1 MPETAEMERIMK
13 NTLKRIGAIIGLS
26 LIALWLIATVVTAF
40 APIPGKESIFPV
52 MIAGCVIFPI
62 MLWIILWLV
71 SVITKKKNIASFRSE
86 EMEETMRQADVIR
99 AEMSMKGNETDA
111 SSESSDTKEDEF
123 H

>member
-1 MPETAEMERIMK
+1 MEFIM
-13 NTLKRIGAIIGLS
+13 NQTIKRIWAIIGLS

-86 EMEETMRQADVIR
+86 EMEKTMRQADEIR
-99 AEMSMKGNETDA
+99 AVMSMKENDTD
-111 SSESSDTKEDEF
+111 SSFESSGTKENE
-123 H
+123 

>member
-1 MPETAEMERIMK
+1 MNQTI
-13 NTLKRIGAIIGLS
+13 KRIWAIIGLS

-40 APIPGKESIFPV
+40 APISGKESIFPA

-86 EMEETMRQADVIR
+86 EMEKTMRQADEIR
-99 AEMSMKGNETDA
+99 AAMSMKENNTD
-111 SSESSDTKEDEF
+111 SSFESSGTKENE
-123 H
+123 

>member
-1 MPETAEMERIMK
+1 MERIMK

-26 LIALWLIATVVTAF
+26 LIALWLIATAVTAF

>member
-99 AEMSMKGNETDA
+99 AETSMKGNETDA

>member
-62 MLWIILWLV
+62 TLWIILWLV